1 MTRPIYTRTVIENLE
16 WLEHAIANGA
26 TFFVG
31 HSGGKDSQALAAVI
45 ESLVPASQIVYV
57 HADLGNVEWSG
68 IKDHIRGC
76 LPAGKTLQ
84 VVNAQY
90 RDATPKLLVE
100 RIERRY
106 SQLVVQGKADTASP
120 WPDRAS
126 RYCTGELKVDPIW
139 KLIRNWPG
147 CTQPAGYSK
156 MRQRPIVINCVGIRA
171 QESTRRAKLNPLTV
185 NKKQDNGRREAWD
198 FYPIFDLSIDD
209 VWAIITASGQ
219 TRHPAY
225 EAGNDRLSCLFCVFG
240 SANDWRNG
248 AKVNPALYRKFVEM
262 EKTFG
267 KTIRRNQSIEQWV
280 GITVSEES
288 DHG

>member
-1 MTRPIYTRTVIENLE
+1 MVNPIYTATVIKNLT
-16 WLEHAIANGA
+16 WLESKIAAGA

-57 HADLGNVEWSG
+57 HANLGDVEHHG
-68 IKDHIRGC
+68 IVDHIRGG
-76 LPAGKTLQ
+76 LPADKSLQ

-90 RDATPKLLVE
+90 KDGSPKELVE

-106 SQLVVQGKADTASP
+106 SQLVAAGKADTVSP
-120 WPDRAS
+120 WPDRGS

-147 CTQPAGYSK
+147 CTRTHGV
-156 MRQRPIVINCVGIRA
+156 RPIVVNCVGIRA
-171 QESTRRAKLNPLTV
+171 QESARRAKLIPLTV
-185 NKKQDNGRREAWD
+185 NKRQDNGRREAWD
-198 FYPIFDLSIDD
+198 WFPIFDLSLVDM
-209 VWAIITASGQ
+209 WAIIKASGQ

-225 EAGNDRLSCLFCVFG
+225 DTGNDRLSCLFCVFG

-248 AKVNPALYRKFVEM
+248 AKVNPGLYRKLVEM
-262 EKTFG
+262 EKRFG

-280 GITVSEES
+280 GITVS
-288 DHG
+288 